1 MNKKERKRK
10 KKIQLQNKKLLK
22 RYPFLWPSDLF
33 GMPIPKRYYDYSWTW
48 LDDMPRGWKKAFGKM
63 LCEELRNELVKYHA
77 LRSYKLLQVKEKYGG
92 LRWYDAG
99 FVGNVA
105 EIINSYSHL
114 SENICIVCG
123 KPDVPMINDGWISP
137 WCFDC
142 WKKRKSRFYKNCSD
156 EELLELYNSFSS
168 EDRMMEESYLV
179 WRYNSSGS
187 TETVYDI
194 SSTAQKI
201 RSRYRSRC
209 GA

>member
-1 MNKKERKRK
+1 MNKRERKRK

-22 RYPFLWPSDLF
+22 RYPFLWPSDWL
-33 GMPIPKRYYDYSWTW
+33 GNPIQKRCYDYTWTW
-48 LDDMPRGWKKAFGKM
+48 VDDMPIGWKKAFGKM

-77 LRSYKLLQVKEKYGG
+77 MSSYKILQVKEKYGG
-92 LRWYDAG
+92 LRWYDVG
-99 FVGNVA
+99 SVGNTTK
-105 EIINSYSHL
+105 IIDAYSHL

-123 KPDVPMINDGWISP
+123 KPDVPMINDGWMSP

-142 WKKRKSRFYKNCSD
+142 WKKCKSQLYKKYSD
-156 EELLELYNSFSS
+156 EELLELYDSFSS
-168 EDRMMEESYLV
+168 EDHMMEESYLV
-179 WRYNSSGS
+179 RQYNSSGS

-201 RSRYRSRC
+201 RSRYRARC